1 MNDPLEDQLRST
13 FRQVAQQTTTSHD
26 LGVPPPAPRPS
37 HSRRLVATAA
47 LSVLALVGGGA
58 FLATRDD
65 NGAHTV
71 VAAGDDTT
79 APEAETKTPSLG
91 AALANMCTATRPPSA
106 MQQAIDKVCSGG
118 GLAAANPFAACGVD
132 LNSFRDLFGP
142 VMRDLAPQLEQL
154 KALFAEF
161 EPRIRAITDDPA
173 TKAKLEAA
181 GERLRERLEGLG
193 DPSTRPDLSDP
204 AARQKLFDDLK
215 ADLEPL
221 ASDTALRAKVE
232 ALANDLYERLEALA
246 NTTDGQALREKIESL
261 SQSDQAKALTDKL
274 KACLPK

>member
-47 LSVLALVGGGA
+47 LSVLALVGGAA

-65 NGAHTV
+65 DGAQTV
-71 VAAGDDTT
+71 QAAAGDT
-79 APEAETKTPSLG
+79 ATDPETTPSLG
-91 AALANMCTATRPPSA
+91 AALANMCGNASRPPSA
-106 MQQAIDKVCSGG
+106 MQEMVDKVCAGG
-118 GLAAANPFAACGVD
+118 SLASANPLAACGID
-132 LNSFRDLFGP
+132 LSSIRDLLAP
-142 VMRDLAPQLEQL
+142 VMTELGPQLDQL

-181 GERLRERLEGLG
+181 GEQLRERLEGLA
-193 DPSTRPDLSDP
+193 DPATRPDLSDP

-221 ASDTALRAKVE
+221 ASDTALRDKVE
-232 ALANDLYERLEALA
+232 ALASELYERIEALA
-246 NTTDGQALREKIESL
+246 DTPEVQALREKVEGL
-261 SQSDQAKALTDKL
+261 SQSDQAKDLAEKL
-274 KACLPK
+274 KACFPK

>member
-37 HSRRLVATAA
+37 HSRRLMATAA

-65 NGAHTV
+65 GGPQTV
-71 VAAGDDTT
+71 VAAGDDTAT
-79 APEAETKTPSLG
+79 DPETTPSLG

-106 MQQAIDKVCSGG
+106 MQEMIDKVCAGG
-118 GLAAANPFAACGVD
+118 NLASANPLAACGID
-132 LNSFRDLFGP
+132 LSSIRDLLAP
-142 VMRDLAPQLEQL
+142 VMTDVGPQLEQL

-181 GERLRERLEGLG
+181 GDLLRERLEGLA
-193 DPSTRPDLSDP
+193 DPATRPDLSDP

-215 ADLEPL
+215 GDLEPL
-221 ASDTALRAKVE
+221 ASDTALRDKVE
-232 ALANDLYERLEALA
+232 ALANELYERLEALA
-246 NTTDGQALREKIESL
+246 NTPEVQALREKVEGL
-261 SQSDQAKALTDKL
+261 SQSDQAKDLAEKL
-274 KACLPK
+274 KACFPK